1 VAIRPESPDVM
12 PVTTPDTTVRAGE
25 SCRGGWLRGGEHP
38 LLWRRPHLTE
48 REARVLEL
56 VATGLPTRDIA
67 ARLFVSRQAVTYHIG
82 NLLAKFQTTNRAGLV
97 ARAYVL
103 GALTLSWPPRTEP
116 STEQAGQTLQAPFI
130 PREAAASR

>member
-1 VAIRPESPDVM
+1 M
-12 PVTTPDTTVRAGE
+12 
-25 SCRGGWLRGGEHP
+25 RGGEH

-82 NLLAKFQTTNRAGLV
+82 NLLAKFQASNRAGLV

-103 GALTLSWPPRTEP
+103 GLLTLGWPPRMETATE
-116 STEQAGQTLQAPFI
+116 SVTKRLRVGFM